1 MYEFLIMAIV
11 LPTIIASIFLGNLA
25 FHDFL
30 LKYELGWVTY
40 PVSAAVYLIQEYFI
54 LKFSL
59 ATLGYVYFQYMIAMT
74 VFFMGRKHFGTIL
87 LALTPLTIV
96 IFLYAEQLIKFN
108 VIANFV
114 LETFILFILCY
125 VTKALTRSYLGFAL
139 TFITLTLLAP
149 VIEWS
154 LYGLETEI
162 DFSTLAWLGLG
173 TFTLLLFDN
182 LYHQYMQSQEN
193 KYAQIEYSSTHD
205 GLTDLLNYTA
215 FHEHLEQQ
223 KHFPTI
229 CALDLDHFKQ
239 INDTYGHL
247 EGNEALRYFANF
259 LRENCRRYFGQSC
272 KIYRFGGEE
281 FCVLI
286 EEEVLQTCWEFFNE
300 LETKLQQ
307 TPFMTEDK
315 QAIKLSFSCGIAHAT
330 ATHAVQEALHQADM
344 ALYNA
349 KKQGR
354 GRICLA
360 TPL

>member
-1 MYEFLIMAIV
+1 MYEFIIMTIV
-11 LPTIIASIFLGNLA
+11 LPTIIASIFLGKLS

-30 LKYELGWVTY
+30 LKYELGWLTY
-40 PVSAAVYLIQEYFI
+40 PLSAVVYVIQEYFV

-59 ATLGYVYFQYMIAMT
+59 ATLGYIYFQYVIAMT
-74 VFFMGRKHFGTIL
+74 VFFMGKKYFGTTI
-87 LALTPLTIV
+87 LALTPFTIV
-96 IFLYAEQLIKFN
+96 MFLYAEQLINFRT
-108 VIANFV
+108 IANFV

-125 VTKALTRSYLGFAL
+125 VTKALTRSYLGFAF

-149 VIEWS
+149 VIEWH

-162 DFSTLAWLGLG
+162 DFSILAWLGLG

-182 LYHQYMQSQEN
+182 LYRQYIQSQEN
-193 KYAQIEYSSTHD
+193 KYAQIEYSSRHD

-223 KHFPTI
+223 KEFPTI

-247 EGNEALRYFANF
+247 EGNEALRYFASF
-259 LRENCRRYFGQSC
+259 LRENCRKYFGKSC
-272 KIYRFGGEE
+272 KVYRFGGEE

-286 EEEVLQTCWEFFNE
+286 EEEVVQTCWDFFNE

-307 TPFMTEDK
+307 TPFVTSG
-315 QAIKLSFSCGIAHAT
+315 QQVISLSFSGGIAQATDAHAM
-330 ATHAVQEALHQADM
+330 QEALHQADT